1 VRKTIFTEALISLRG
16 AFLIDADLREANL
29 RGAFMACASL
39 FGADL
44 SGAEKW
50 TNEQLAQAES
60 LVGAMMPDGTQMT
73 EEAWEEFKKC
83 YRQ

>member
-1 VRKTIFTEALISLRG
+1 
-16 AFLIDADLREANL
+16 
-29 RGAFMACASL
+29 MACASL